1 MAFFR
6 AETTQRTFL
15 TGDFVPYRRDQSLSD
30 ITGQPSGLTEY
41 HFSHL
46 LRVKEAVIAQS
57 VWRPDNGTD
66 DREIRVPFPAQ
77 VTFFSVFH
85 SIQTGYEA
93 HRAFYTVNSGG
104 SSPGLSS
111 LIVKLTTQHVFMA

>member
-1 MAFFR
+1 MGWTAGVR
-6 AETTQRTFL
+6 
-15 TGDFVPYRRDQSLSD
+15 
-30 ITGQPSGLTEY
+30 
-41 HFSHL
+41 
-46 LRVKEAVIAQS
+46 
-57 VWRPDNGTD
+57 
-66 DREIRVPFPAQ
+66 FPAKAKG
-77 VTFFSVFH
+77 FFSVFH